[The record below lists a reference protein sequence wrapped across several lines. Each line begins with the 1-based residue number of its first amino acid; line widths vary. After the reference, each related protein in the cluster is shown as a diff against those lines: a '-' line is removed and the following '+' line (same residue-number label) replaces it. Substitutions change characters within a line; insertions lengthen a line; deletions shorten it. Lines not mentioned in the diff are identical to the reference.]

1 MSNKN
6 NNQNIKMNE
15 SKKRRAE
22 KMKQTE
28 WDAVHSM
35 HSFKLN
41 LIKKKQNDE
50 RKDLYIRN
58 YH

>member
-1 MSNKN
+1 MRV
-6 NNQNIKMNE
+6 
-15 SKKRRAE
+15 KKRRAE

-41 LIKKKQNDE
+41 LIKKNKMMNEKTCIYEIIIKIQIE
-50 RKDLYIRN
+50 VI
-58 YH
+58 

>member
-1 MSNKN
+1 
-6 NNQNIKMNE
+6 MNE